1 MNKNQP
7 YSDEDLAMIYREIC
21 NQLLVKDLSGLDL
34 GQWKSLLSDQE
45 EFSKEDIINLK
56 NRAEHFNTDWQKLI
70 NYQHASTELLLV
82 CGYPHNKEIKPI
94 KFGVSESIKD
104 RRIIIRVPNY
114 LVNEDFTQY
123 GTEVF
128 FGSLPIEKLNAIKMV
143 YGEFKPH
150 KEGSLSYIK
159 IDEMCIYLHQFIV
172 VKDNNVRYCQK
183 YIFESFS
190 RFIAHDMMI
199 YKREDSYDFIKE
211 VDGFLTNRY
220 TNEMFD
226 KPFTNLTD
234 AELTVLK
241 MRVI

>member
-1 MNKNQP
+1 MHKTQP
-7 YSDEDLAMIYREIC
+7 YNDEELAIIYREIC

-34 GQWKSLLSDQE
+34 DQWKSLLSEQE
-45 EFSKEDIINLK
+45 ELSNEDIINFK
-56 NRAEHFNTDWQKLI
+56 NRAEHVNTDWKKLI
-70 NYQHASTELLLV
+70 NYQHASTELLLS
-82 CGYPHNKEIKPI
+82 CRHPYNKEIKPI
-94 KFGVSESIKD
+94 KFGVSENIKD
-104 RRIIIRVPNY
+104 RRVIMRVPNY
-114 LVNEDFTQY
+114 LVNEDFKQY

-128 FGSLPIEKLNAIKMV
+128 FGSLPIDKLEAIKSV
-143 YGEFKPH
+143 YGEFNVH

-183 YIFESFS
+183 YIFESFA

-199 YKREDSYDFIKE
+199 YKRDENYDFIKE
-211 VDGFLTNRY
+211 VDEFLTNRY

-226 KPFTNLTD
+226 KPFTNLTNN
-234 AELTVLK
+234 ELTVLK